1 MHRTPP
7 FMIRG
12 ALCAP
17 ALALLLSVLPH
28 GAQAQW
34 VWKDQRGQV
43 HASDLPPPR
52 DIPDKN
58 VMQRPSAATPPAR
71 ATAPA
76 PAAAG
81 GSAVPF
87 SPGASAARTDP
98 ELEARKRR
106 ADEEQAA
113 QKKAEEARQ
122 ASVRIENC
130 NRARDALRQLESGMR
145 IARVNDKGEREIL
158 DDQTRSAETARARQ
172 LAASECR

>member
-1 MHRTPP
+1 MHRTFPH
-7 FMIRG
+7 MIRG

-17 ALALLLSVLPH
+17 ALALLLSALPH
-28 GAQAQW
+28 AAQAQW

-58 VMQRPSAATPPAR
+58 VIQR
-71 ATAPA
+71 
-76 PAAAG
+76 PAAAAAAA
-81 GSAVPF
+81 SRPTA
-87 SPGASAARTDP
+87 SPGAAAASAGTAASAPAVRTDP

-122 ASVRIENC
+122 ASQRIENC

-145 IARVNDKGEREIL
+145 IARVNDKGEREFL
-158 DDQTRSAETARARQ
+158 DDQARLAETTRARQ
-172 LAASECR
+172 VAASECR